1 MNKIRLLIADTDKAY
16 LNALIRYLISSG
28 NHYEVSGYTDVKD
41 FLEEGNDF
49 QIALLGDEFLAAL
62 EINPEK
68 KRQFGNVLHLSG
80 NMSTEN
86 SDYGTIYKFQRM
98 SSFIE
103 QLHGSLDTKK
113 LERASVSGR
122 EGQRTQ
128 IIFSPMHHE
137 LALPFSLSMAKL
149 MGEKSQTLF
158 IDMEGVSILPQL
170 LERDIRRDLGDY
182 LYHIIGKVDDGK
194 NITDFLGFYE
204 NFYYLAPMKGIS
216 SLASVTVE
224 QWICLLEN
232 ISRSDFEQVII
243 LMDQTVQGEDALLQA
258 ADDILL
264 LGKPGEYYE
273 KSMNVFAAELEAEGL
288 AGKCRELLLPM
299 SVSQGP
305 GEYQMR
311 AILNGNL
318 GGFVRKEFMNAA
330 GAS

>member
-28 NHYEVSGYTDVKD
+28 NHYEVSGFTEVKD
-41 FLEEGNDF
+41 FLEEENDF
-49 QIALLGDEFLAAL
+49 QIALLGDEFLEAL
-62 EINPEK
+62 EVNPEK
-68 KRQFGNVLHLSG
+68 KRQFGNVAHLTGS
-80 NMSTEN
+80 MSAEHH
-86 SDYGTIYKFQRM
+86 DYRTIYKFQRM
-98 SSFIE
+98 SGFIE
-103 QLHGSLDTKK
+103 QLHSLLDRKNLK
-113 LERASVSGR
+113 QVRVSGR

-137 LALPFSLSMAKL
+137 LALPFSLSMARL
-149 MGEKSQTLF
+149 MGEKFQTLF

-182 LYHIIGKVDDGK
+182 LYHIIGKADDGK

-204 NFYYLAPMKGIS
+204 NFYYLGPMKGLS

-232 ISRSDFEQVII
+232 IARSEFEQVII

-264 LGKPGEYYE
+264 LGKPGEYYQ
-273 KSMNVFAAELEAEGL
+273 KSMNAFAAELEAGGL
-288 AGKCRELLLPM
+288 ADKCRELLLPM